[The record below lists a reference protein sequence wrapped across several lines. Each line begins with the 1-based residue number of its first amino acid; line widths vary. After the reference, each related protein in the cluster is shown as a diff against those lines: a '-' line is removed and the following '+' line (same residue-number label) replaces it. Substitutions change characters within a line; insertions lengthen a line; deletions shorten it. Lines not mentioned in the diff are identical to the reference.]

1 MALFNRLFRRPAA
14 SSSTP
19 PSPIPAAASPG
30 QIVPA
35 PPRKTLVQLEQ
46 EMADQQASQILPT
59 RPLRQTPPTHRRS
72 GIVSKLA
79 LMGLLV
85 GIPAAGLWVV
95 NQPYPPIRRPIARTM
110 PLLLLPSYI
119 NLDQDFRAAIALT
132 QQSTQLIDAA
142 ASFADIEI
150 GAQKVAEAQKRL
162 DALPIDLLNYWD
174 GYGSW
179 QRDWRLSPIAFN
191 TARAEIARLT
201 AKVFQEQNAHT
212 ALTTAEQA
220 LNTARQQYQ
229 TATAPLD
236 TRAAITAW
244 RAALNQFGLVP
255 DQTLAGKT
263 ARQKLE
269 ANQQEFA
276 ETVGLAAENQEVA
289 ALIDAAKQSGMQ
301 AAMMGQNAPHP
312 AYVWMEVER
321 LWDDGIAQLER
332 IPTTDLAGYSEAR
345 KILGGYQSNL
355 AQIRIRRQT
364 EENAVQLF
372 RQAQDEVRALQ
383 GSVPQYGAGDRNDV
397 ISRLQRIVDQL
408 EQVQPSTTVYPEAQV
423 LLLNAKNKL
432 NQLLP
437 Q

>member
-19 PSPIPAAASPG
+19 PSTIPAAASPG
-30 QIVPA
+30 QLVPA
-35 PPRKTLVQLEQ
+35 PPLKTLAQLEQ
-46 EMADQQASQILPT
+46 EMADQQASQSLPT
-59 RPLRQTPPTHRRS
+59 RPLRQTPQPRRS
-72 GIVSKLA
+72 GIVRNLA

-132 QQSTQLIDAA
+132 QQSTQLIDNA

-229 TATAPLD
+229 QATLPLD

-244 RAALNQFGLVP
+244 RAALNQFELVP
-255 DQTLAGKT
+255 SQTLAGKT
-263 ARQKLE
+263 ARQKLD
-269 ANQQEFA
+269 ANQQEFQ
-276 ETVGLAAENQEVA
+276 ETVGLAAESQETA
-289 ALIDAAKQSGMQ
+289 ALIDGAKQSGMQ
-301 AAMMGQNAPHP
+301 AALMGQNPPHP
-312 AYVWMEVER
+312 TYVWAEVER
-321 LWDDGIAQLER
+321 LWETAIAQLAS

-364 EENAVQLF
+364 EENAVQLL
-372 RQAQDEVRALQ
+372 RQAQADVSYLQ

-408 EQVQPSTTVYPEAQV
+408 EQVQPSTTVYPEVQV
-423 LLLNAKNKL
+423 LLVNAKNKL

>member
-1 MALFNRLFRRPAA
+1 
-14 SSSTP
+14 
-19 PSPIPAAASPG
+19 
-30 QIVPA
+30 
-35 PPRKTLVQLEQ
+35 
-46 EMADQQASQILPT
+46 
-59 RPLRQTPPTHRRS
+59 
-72 GIVSKLA
+72 
-79 LMGLLV
+79 MGLLV

-132 QQSTQLIDAA
+132 QQSTQLIDNA

-174 GYGSW
+174 GYASW
-179 QRDWRLSPIAFN
+179 GRDWRLSPIAFN
-191 TARAEIARLT
+191 TARAEIGRLT

-229 TATAPLD
+229 TATLPLD

-244 RAALNQFGLVP
+244 RAALNQFELVP
-255 DQTLAGKT
+255 SQTLAGKT
-263 ARQKLE
+263 ARQKLD
-269 ANQQEFA
+269 ANQQEFQ
-276 ETVGLAAENQEVA
+276 ETVGLAAESQQTA
-289 ALIDAAKQSGMQ
+289 ALIDGAKQSGMQ
-301 AAMMGQNAPHP
+301 AALMGQNPPHP
-312 AYVWMEVER
+312 TYKWAEVER
-321 LWDDGIAQLER
+321 LWETAIAQLAS

-364 EENAVQLF
+364 EENAVQLL
-372 RQAQDEVRALQ
+372 RQAQADVSYLQ